1 MGSRMAKRLLDA
13 GYDVTGYNRT
23 KSKAQWLLDAG
34 MKWGHTPRAVAE
46 ASDTVFTMVTNT
58 EALHAVTEGAD
69 GILAGL
75 STGKIY
81 VDMSTVSPAA
91 SRDIARQVEAKGAMM
106 LDAPV
111 SGSVITL
118 EEGKL
123 SFMVGGKRET
133 FEKVLPILQAIG
145 PKATHVGGNGL
156 AVSMKIATNL
166 SLAVQMLAFSEGV
179 LLAEKSGIARATA
192 VEVLL
197 NSVIASPMVKYRGP
211 FVLKMPDEA
220 WFDVNMMQKDMLLA
234 LEMGRQLDVPLP
246 TTAITNQMLTAARG
260 MGLAEK
266 DFAILFEVLARM
278 AGVKTFGV

>member
-13 GYDVTGYNRT
+13 GHDVTGYNRT
-23 KSKAQWLLDAG
+23 RSKAQWLLDAG
-34 MKWGHTPRAVAE
+34 MKWGNTPRAVAE
-46 ASDTVFTMVTNT
+46 ANDVVFTMVTNT
-58 EALHAVTEGAD
+58 EALRAVTEGVD

-91 SRDIARQVEAKGAMM
+91 IRAAAKQVEAKGAAM

-123 SFMVGGKRET
+123 SFMGGGKRET

-278 AGVKTFGV
+278 AGVGK